1 MQQLRMTT
9 HSANDILAEYGD
21 ISQDQLIDIGVRRKT
36 IKNRIANEQIE
47 KIKFPV
53 ECLPP
58 RLTEFIKGYME
69 VYDVSADHYGLC
81 MLVAGGAALGNSVRI
96 DDRGTDHPPVIY
108 DTLVDRPGSG
118 KTPTL
123 NTILRPF
130 VKREIGLRKEYAF
143 KQLEARQEMA
153 NTGQE
158 ITVPKPEQVLY
169 NDFTLESL
177 VDGLQASPRGI
188 LAYHDEIEGFLSS
201 MDRYRSGKGG
211 DGPFWLSAHTGAPYK
226 NNRRNRERP
235 VFLPRVFC
243 PFVGGIQP
251 GLLTRFGDENRES
264 SGFLAR
270 ILFSIPDR
278 SHKQPYHNDRPDRSH
293 AEHWEK
299 VINYLF
305 QVQPKEMIDAKDE
318 FADPVVEPHTIQMSD
333 AARNLYA
340 AFYNGLAARV
350 NSCED
355 ETEHSTLVKFE
366 THTLR
371 IALILHFLDWAS
383 RMSLLKNQVPSKDL
397 WLQSDFQS
405 AEMILDEEIS
415 GLSMQRAIKISEY
428 FMATGLQVVNRLKGP
443 QHNLPHKQRIWYEE
457 LSEEPTSKEALEAGK
472 AAGMSTATINRLLAK
487 SELFKRMKK
496 GHYL

>member
-1 MQQLRMTT
+1 ILKEY
-9 HSANDILAEYGD
+9 ADIPQEE
-21 ISQDQLIDIGVRRKT
+21 LIDIGVRQRV
-36 IKNRIANEQIE
+36 IKNRIAKEQIE

-53 ECLPP
+53 DCFPP
-58 RLTEFIKGYME
+58 RLEEFIKGYMK

-108 DTLVDRPGSG
+108 GTLVDRPGSG

-130 VKREIGLRKEYAF
+130 VKREMELRKEYAL
-143 KQLEARQEMA
+143 KLLEARQEFA
-153 NTGQE
+153 NTGKE
-158 ITVPKPEQVLY
+158 IVVPKPEQVLY

-251 GLLTRFGDENRES
+251 GLLNRFGDENRES

-278 SHKQPYHNDRPDRSH
+278 SHKQPYHNDRPAPGH
-293 AEHWEK
+293 AQHWER
-299 VINYLF
+299 VIGYLF
-305 QVQPKEMIDAKDE
+305 QVQPKEMLDAKDE
-318 FADPVVEPHTIQMSD
+318 FADPVVEPHTIQMSKG
-333 AARNLYA
+333 ARDLYA
-340 AFYNGLAARV
+340 AFFNGLASRV
-350 NSCED
+350 NTCED

-371 IALILHFLDWAS
+371 IALVLHFLDWAS
-383 RMSLLKNQVPSKDL
+383 QMSLLENPVPSKDL
-397 WLQSDFQS
+397 WIQTDFVS
-405 AEMILDEEIS
+405 ANDFLFEEIA
-415 GLSMQRAIKISEY
+415 GTTMQRAIKIAEY

-443 QHNLPHKQRIWYEE
+443 QHNLPRKQKIWYQE
-457 LSEEPTSKEALEAGK
+457 LSEEPTSKEALETGK
-472 AAGMSTATINRLLAK
+472 AAEISPPTINRLLA
-487 SELFKRMKK
+487 R
-496 GHYL
+496 